1 MARPHRQE
9 VEHGIFHVYARGNGK
24 QPIFLDDADRLTYLR
39 MLALTVQK
47 TGWRCLAYCLMENH
61 VHLLVE
67 TPEANLAVGMQWLH
81 GVYAQTFNETHGRVG
96 HLFQGRYGA
105 VRITTDA
112 QLWTIVRYLALNPVE
127 AGLCS
132 SPADWTWGSYRTLY
146 AGAPAW
152 LNQRRLLDFLSGG
165 GGDPRRRYI
174 EFVEEGLH

>member
-1 MARPHRQE
+1 
-9 VEHGIFHVYARGNGK
+9 
-24 QPIFLDDADRLTYLR
+24 
-39 MLALTVQK
+39 
-47 TGWRCLAYCLMENH
+47 
-61 VHLLVE
+61 
-67 TPEANLAVGMQWLH
+67 
-81 GVYAQTFNETHGRVG
+81 
-96 HLFQGRYGA
+96 LFQGRYGA

-146 AGAPAW
+146 AGAPGW